1 MANIT
6 TREMAVYATDLGT
19 TIDNFGFKIRT
30 DKADG
35 PLTYQPRAA
44 VCSGGGGLVKPR
56 ALVAEY
62 TDGSKI
68 RYPIPQPNST
78 LIFAATAVLIG
89 DGAVCVH
96 LEGEEWTQIPPNIVG
111 VTSVTRTAYDVPT
124 GFTEIET
131 GSYDYLS
138 DGLGSVNPRYKME
151 SNPPAIF
158 QAAKACLST
167 PIVGTFPCAIN
178 TVIKPR
184 ELSVVANKT
193 GGGLIVRKT
202 HPASVGN
209 DVFACAA
216 SLFTVGFCVKY
227 KGESIR
233 NIQAIAVAP

>member
-1 MANIT
+1 MPNIAV
-6 TREMAVYATDLGT
+6 REMAAYATDLGT
-19 TIDNFGFKIRT
+19 TIENFGFKIRA

-35 PLTYQPRAA
+35 PLNYTLRASS
-44 VCSGGGGLVKPR
+44 CSGGGSLVKPR

-62 TDGSKI
+62 ADGSKI

-111 VTSVTRTAYDVPT
+111 VTAVTRTAYDLPT
-124 GFTEIET
+124 GFTEIQT
-131 GSYDYLS
+131 GSFLYLS
-138 DGLGSVNPRYKME
+138 DGLGAVNPRYKME
-151 SNPPAIF
+151 QNPPAIF
-158 QAAKACLST
+158 QAAKGCLSQ
-167 PIVGTFPCAIN
+167 PVVGTFPCAIN
-178 TVIKPR
+178 NVIKPR
-184 ELSVVANKT
+184 ELSVVANKN

-209 DVFACAA
+209 DVFTCAA
-216 SLFTVGFCVKY
+216 SLFNVGFCVKY